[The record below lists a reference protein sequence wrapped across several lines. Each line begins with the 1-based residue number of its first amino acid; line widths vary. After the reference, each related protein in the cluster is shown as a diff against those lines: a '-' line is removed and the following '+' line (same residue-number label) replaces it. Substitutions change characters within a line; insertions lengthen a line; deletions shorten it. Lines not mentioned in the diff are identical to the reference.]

1 MEEAQEQ
8 YKQLEQKLLEMDK
21 VKQSLQEEKNKAVV
35 AVEQEVINFHLY
47 YYLLTRSTYSMLFK
61 VSCTKSVFLK
71 FNYDAVQVF
80 SKGQMEVLRGP

>member
-47 YYLLTRSTYSMLFK
+47 YYLLTYSMLFK

-71 FNYDAVQVF
+71 INYDAVQVF